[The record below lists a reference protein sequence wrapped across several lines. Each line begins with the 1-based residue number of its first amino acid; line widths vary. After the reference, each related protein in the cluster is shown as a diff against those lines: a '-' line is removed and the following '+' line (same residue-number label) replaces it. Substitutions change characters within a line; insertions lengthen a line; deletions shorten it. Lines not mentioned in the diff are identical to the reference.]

1 MSIKVPMAGQL
12 PSIRGGGGVLARDGA
27 SAMTAIRERLRS
39 EADID
44 LSTWDIEIP
53 PEWSIRNA
61 AAARRGPGLR
71 LLDQIT

>member
-27 SAMTAIRERLRS
+27 SAMTAIREQLRS

-61 AAARRGPGLR
+61 CVYRKHYRYG
-71 LLDQIT
+71 